1 MHKIVLGQIN
11 INSIRNK
18 FDPLVATVAGNIYI
32 LLITETKLDSI
43 FPVNQFYLNGYN
55 IPYRQDC
62 KTNGGCILV
71 YVRDDIRSRTIE
83 CENLPSSFECLVIEI
98 SFILKKW
105 PLICSYNP
113 HRNSIKEHIREL
125 SCCVDQH
132 IQKYENMIF
141 MGD

>member
-1 MHKIVLGQIN
+1 MHKIVVGQIN

-18 FDPLVATVAGNIYI
+18 SDPLVAAVAENIYI

-43 FPVNQFYLNGYN
+43 FPVNQFYVNGYN
-55 IPYRQDC
+55 VPYRQDRN
-62 KTNGGCILV
+62 TNGGCILV
-71 YVRDDIRSRTIE
+71 YFRDDIRSRIIE
-83 CENLPSSFECLVIEI
+83 SENLSSSFECLVIVI

-113 HRNSIKEHIREL
+113 HRNSRKEHIRVL

-132 IQKYENMIF
+132 IQKYENIIF

>member
-1 MHKIVLGQIN
+1 MHKIVVGQIN

-18 FDPLVATVAGNIYI
+18 SDPLVAAVAENIYI

-43 FPVNQFYLNGYN
+43 FPVNQFYVNGYN
-55 IPYRQDC
+55 VPYRQDRN
-62 KTNGGCILV
+62 TNGGCILV
-71 YVRDDIRSRTIE
+71 YFRDDIRSRIIE
-83 CENLPSSFECLVIEI
+83 SENLSSSFECLVIGI

-113 HRNSIKEHIREL
+113 HRNSRKEHIRVL

-132 IQKYENMIF
+132 IQKYENIIF